1 MRLLCVICGLLTS
14 LSVCECGNPDCFSI
28 PVRDLALRAGVVL
41 EGVLEESPEKPGY
54 ETEPFRVDGVTRET
68 REPDPGAELH
78 QNRIRVHRVWEI
90 KTGGLRKD
98 AVAFLT
104 WSRENTCFRMK
115 AGTRYVFF
123 TEPTGD
129 ASVLRALSPPV
140 QSKRA
145 VRKDISHALCQ
156 ACVHSPDSTE
166 ATSTRFSMSGKGD
179 KGRKRD
185 KGESRKDKKSDV
197 TDIPKLKELT
207 NKQANEGQKLTLK
220 CELLAG
226 GRQTKIQWYLN
237 GKKIGKNETR
247 KIKLKKKGLLSEL
260 QLTKVT
266 DADVG
271 KYTCTAVNERGE
283 DSQDAIVQIINGA
296 RCPPIRAYLS
306 HAALET
312 RERDP
317 PQAAQCVCLLRPPL
331 FIDFVVFSFYHK
343 LPKEQRAKK
352 GEKKQLIVMEA
363 AGVEDSSDKLGAPE
377 NSTSAVDPSSEDLS
391 EACPEEALEEVKL
404 EEEKLE
410 EEEEVVVDENRE
422 NQGLLGCLGL
432 TAASCCVC
440 MELEQ
445 VRNCVRSEKI
455 CILPILACLLSL
467 ALCTAGLKWVFVDKI
482 FEYEPPTHLDPK
494 PIGQDPI
501 IIDADSTM
509 GLPVSFSHPTSPRA
523 PVPAATT
530 KIPARPEVF
539 VEDDSTA
546 GPFAPASPKV
556 TRFMPTSKVTTRLNP
571 ASRPTPRAPSEPG
584 RNNTPSQHESNNIVT
599 KTSPI
604 STTASAKTSSH
615 MMRCKEEDRSY
626 CVNGGECLT
635 VNVTP
640 NSTKHLCRCPNEF
653 TGDRCQNYVMASFY
667 KAEELYQKRILTIT
681 GICIA
686 LLVVGIMCVVA
697 YCKTKKQRQKLH
709 DRLRQSLRKRNAMA
723 DMGNGSQYP
732 HNLHQPPQSLQLVDQ
747 YTSKNTAPAE
757 HVIEKETETSFT
769 LSQYTSPTQPPT
781 AVTASLSQC
790 WSNKKPEN
798 VMSDTRTISGAQ
810 NSRNGTPSHRGR
822 LNATGGARDV
832 NTYVKN
838 SRETTD
844 SYKDSPYSERFV
856 STVTTPT
863 RLSPVKLLS
872 PATPSSPP
880 SEMSAPLPSLATS
893 IPSMATSPLGEEERP
908 LLFLTPPR
916 LREKSESNR
925 AQQLRNS
932 AHYNHGLDE
941 MSPPPSPL
949 HTKEDEQHE
958 SMQEDNSVPCA
969 QPTTATH
976 SPTAMHNSKRT
987 KAGSQNSQDE
997 QSGSSSESSSSESEA
1012 EEERMAEDTPFLIQN
1027 AGVAGMAVLGLE
1039 LVDSSRTNTAL
1050 RLSPQDDLQSRLASV
1065 MANQDPIAV

>member
-1 MRLLCVICGLLTS
+1 
-14 LSVCECGNPDCFSI
+14 
-28 PVRDLALRAGVVL
+28 
-41 EGVLEESPEKPGY
+41 
-54 ETEPFRVDGVTRET
+54 
-68 REPDPGAELH
+68 
-78 QNRIRVHRVWEI
+78 
-90 KTGGLRKD
+90 
-98 AVAFLT
+98 
-104 WSRENTCFRMK
+104 
-115 AGTRYVFF
+115 
-123 TEPTGD
+123 
-129 ASVLRALSPPV
+129 
-140 QSKRA
+140 
-145 VRKDISHALCQ
+145 
-156 ACVHSPDSTE
+156 
-166 ATSTRFSMSGKGD
+166 
-179 KGRKRD
+179 
-185 KGESRKDKKSDV
+185 
-197 TDIPKLKELT
+197 
-207 NKQANEGQKLTLK
+207 
-220 CELLAG
+220 
-226 GRQTKIQWYLN
+226 
-237 GKKIGKNETR
+237 
-247 KIKLKKKGLLSEL
+247 
-260 QLTKVT
+260 
-266 DADVG
+266 
-271 KYTCTAVNERGE
+271 
-283 DSQDAIVQIINGA
+283 
-296 RCPPIRAYLS
+296 
-306 HAALET
+306 
-312 RERDP
+312 
-317 PQAAQCVCLLRPPL
+317 
-331 FIDFVVFSFYHK
+331 
-343 LPKEQRAKK
+343 
-352 GEKKQLIVMEA
+352 MEA
-363 AGVEDSSDKLGAPE
+363 AGIEDSSDRLDAPE
-377 NSTSAVDPSSEDLS
+377 NSTSAVDPSTENLS

-410 EEEEVVVDENRE
+410 EEEEVVVEENGEDHR
-422 NQGLLGCLGL
+422 LLGCLGL

-501 IIDADSTM
+501 IIDADPTM
-509 GLPVSFSHPTSPRA
+509 GLPVSFSRPTSSQVPI
-523 PVPAATT
+523 PAATS

-539 VEDDSTA
+539 VEGDSTA

-556 TRFMPTSKVTTRLNP
+556 TRFLPTSKVSTRLNP
-571 ASRPTPRAPSEPG
+571 ASQPTPSTTAEPG
-584 RNNTPSQHESNNIVT
+584 RNNTPSRHESNNIVT
-599 KTSPI
+599 KKSPA

-615 MMRCKEEDRSY
+615 MMRCKEEERSY

-667 KAEELYQKRILTIT
+667 KHHGIEFMAEELYQKRILTIT

-723 DMGNGSQYP
+723 DIGNGSQYP
-732 HNLHQPPQSLQLVDQ
+732 QNLQQPPQSLQLVNQ
-747 YTSKNTAPAE
+747 YSSKNAVPAQ

-769 LSQYTSPTQPPT
+769 LNQCTSPTQPST
-781 AVTASLSQC
+781 AVTASLSQG

-798 VMSDTRTISGAQ
+798 VVCDTRAISGVQ

-822 LNATGGARDV
+822 LNATGGARD
-832 NTYVKN
+832 VKN

-916 LREKSESNR
+916 LREKSEATR

-941 MSPPPSPL
+941 MSPPASPL
-949 HTKEDEQHE
+949 HIQEDEQHE
-958 SMQEDNSVPCA
+958 SMQEDLSVPCE
-969 QPTTATH
+969 QPTTAAD

-1012 EEERMAEDTPFLIQN
+1012 EEERMAENTPFLIQN
-1027 AGVAGMAVLGLE
+1027 AAVAGMTVLGLE
-1039 LVDSSRTNTAL
+1039 LVESSRTNAAL

>member
-1 MRLLCVICGLLTS
+1 
-14 LSVCECGNPDCFSI
+14 
-28 PVRDLALRAGVVL
+28 
-41 EGVLEESPEKPGY
+41 
-54 ETEPFRVDGVTRET
+54 
-68 REPDPGAELH
+68 
-78 QNRIRVHRVWEI
+78 
-90 KTGGLRKD
+90 
-98 AVAFLT
+98 
-104 WSRENTCFRMK
+104 
-115 AGTRYVFF
+115 
-123 TEPTGD
+123 
-129 ASVLRALSPPV
+129 
-140 QSKRA
+140 
-145 VRKDISHALCQ
+145 
-156 ACVHSPDSTE
+156 
-166 ATSTRFSMSGKGD
+166 
-179 KGRKRD
+179 
-185 KGESRKDKKSDV
+185 
-197 TDIPKLKELT
+197 
-207 NKQANEGQKLTLK
+207 
-220 CELLAG
+220 
-226 GRQTKIQWYLN
+226 
-237 GKKIGKNETR
+237 
-247 KIKLKKKGLLSEL
+247 
-260 QLTKVT
+260 
-266 DADVG
+266 
-271 KYTCTAVNERGE
+271 
-283 DSQDAIVQIINGA
+283 
-296 RCPPIRAYLS
+296 
-306 HAALET
+306 
-312 RERDP
+312 
-317 PQAAQCVCLLRPPL
+317 
-331 FIDFVVFSFYHK
+331 
-343 LPKEQRAKK
+343 
-352 GEKKQLIVMEA
+352 MEA
-363 AGVEDSSDKLGAPE
+363 AGIEDSSDRLDAPE
-377 NSTSAVDPSSEDLS
+377 NSTSAVDPSTENLS

-410 EEEEVVVDENRE
+410 EEEEVVVEENGEDHR
-422 NQGLLGCLGL
+422 LLGCLGL

-501 IIDADSTM
+501 IIDADPTM
-509 GLPVSFSHPTSPRA
+509 GLPVSFSRPTSSQVPI
-523 PVPAATT
+523 PAATS

-539 VEDDSTA
+539 VEGDSTA

-556 TRFMPTSKVTTRLNP
+556 TRFLPTSKVSTRLNP
-571 ASRPTPRAPSEPG
+571 ASQPTPSTTAEPG
-584 RNNTPSQHESNNIVT
+584 RNNTPSRHESNNIVT
-599 KTSPI
+599 KKSPA

-615 MMRCKEEDRSY
+615 MMRCKEEERSY

-667 KAEELYQKRILTIT
+667 TEELYQKRILTIT

-723 DMGNGSQYP
+723 DIGNGSQYP
-732 HNLHQPPQSLQLVDQ
+732 QNLQQPPQSLQLVNQ
-747 YTSKNTAPAE
+747 YSSKNAVPAQ

-769 LSQYTSPTQPPT
+769 LNQCTSPTQPST
-781 AVTASLSQC
+781 AVTASLSQG

-798 VMSDTRTISGAQ
+798 VVCDTRAISGVQ

-822 LNATGGARDV
+822 LNATGGARD
-832 NTYVKN
+832 VKN

-916 LREKSESNR
+916 LREKSEATR

-941 MSPPPSPL
+941 MSPPASPL
-949 HTKEDEQHE
+949 HIQEDEQHE
-958 SMQEDNSVPCA
+958 SMQEDLSVPCE
-969 QPTTATH
+969 QPTTAAD

-1012 EEERMAEDTPFLIQN
+1012 EEERMAENTPFLIQN
-1027 AGVAGMAVLGLE
+1027 AAVAGMTVLGLE
-1039 LVDSSRTNTAL
+1039 LVESSRTNAAL

>member
-1 MRLLCVICGLLTS
+1 
-14 LSVCECGNPDCFSI
+14 
-28 PVRDLALRAGVVL
+28 
-41 EGVLEESPEKPGY
+41 
-54 ETEPFRVDGVTRET
+54 
-68 REPDPGAELH
+68 
-78 QNRIRVHRVWEI
+78 
-90 KTGGLRKD
+90 
-98 AVAFLT
+98 
-104 WSRENTCFRMK
+104 
-115 AGTRYVFF
+115 
-123 TEPTGD
+123 
-129 ASVLRALSPPV
+129 
-140 QSKRA
+140 
-145 VRKDISHALCQ
+145 
-156 ACVHSPDSTE
+156 
-166 ATSTRFSMSGKGD
+166 
-179 KGRKRD
+179 
-185 KGESRKDKKSDV
+185 
-197 TDIPKLKELT
+197 
-207 NKQANEGQKLTLK
+207 
-220 CELLAG
+220 
-226 GRQTKIQWYLN
+226 
-237 GKKIGKNETR
+237 
-247 KIKLKKKGLLSEL
+247 
-260 QLTKVT
+260 
-266 DADVG
+266 
-271 KYTCTAVNERGE
+271 
-283 DSQDAIVQIINGA
+283 
-296 RCPPIRAYLS
+296 
-306 HAALET
+306 
-312 RERDP
+312 
-317 PQAAQCVCLLRPPL
+317 
-331 FIDFVVFSFYHK
+331 
-343 LPKEQRAKK
+343 
-352 GEKKQLIVMEA
+352 MEA
-363 AGVEDSSDKLGAPE
+363 AGIEDSSDRLDAPE
-377 NSTSAVDPSSEDLS
+377 NSTSAVDPSTENLS

-410 EEEEVVVDENRE
+410 EEEEVVVEENGEDHR
-422 NQGLLGCLGL
+422 LLGCLGL

-501 IIDADSTM
+501 IIDADPTM
-509 GLPVSFSHPTSPRA
+509 GLPVSFSRPTSSQVPI
-523 PVPAATT
+523 PAATS

-539 VEDDSTA
+539 VEGDSTA

-556 TRFMPTSKVTTRLNP
+556 TRFLPTSKVSTRLNP
-571 ASRPTPRAPSEPG
+571 ASQPTPSTTAEPG
-584 RNNTPSQHESNNIVT
+584 RNNTPSRHESNNIVT
-599 KTSPI
+599 KKSPA

-615 MMRCKEEDRSY
+615 MMRCKEEERSY

-640 NSTKHLCRCPNEF
+640 NSTKHLCRCLPGF
-653 TGDRCQNYVMASFY
+653 IGIRCEIKEPVRVSNQEP
-667 KAEELYQKRILTIT
+667 EELYQKRILTIT

-723 DMGNGSQYP
+723 DIGNGSQYP
-732 HNLHQPPQSLQLVDQ
+732 QNLQQPPQSLQLVNQ
-747 YTSKNTAPAE
+747 YSSKNAVPAQ

-769 LSQYTSPTQPPT
+769 LNQCTSPTQPST
-781 AVTASLSQC
+781 AVTASLSQG

-798 VMSDTRTISGAQ
+798 VVCDTRAISGVQ

-822 LNATGGARDV
+822 LNATGGARD
-832 NTYVKN
+832 VKN

-916 LREKSESNR
+916 LREKSEATR

-941 MSPPPSPL
+941 MSPPASPL
-949 HTKEDEQHE
+949 HIQEDEQHE
-958 SMQEDNSVPCA
+958 SMQEDLSVPCE
-969 QPTTATH
+969 QPTTAAD

-1012 EEERMAEDTPFLIQN
+1012 EEERMAENTPFLIQN
-1027 AGVAGMAVLGLE
+1027 AAVAGMTVLGLE
-1039 LVDSSRTNTAL
+1039 LVESSRTNAAL

>member
-1 MRLLCVICGLLTS
+1 M
-14 LSVCECGNPDCFSI
+14 
-28 PVRDLALRAGVVL
+28 A
-41 EGVLEESPEKPGY
+41 
-54 ETEPFRVDGVTRET
+54 
-68 REPDPGAELH
+68 
-78 QNRIRVHRVWEI
+78 
-90 KTGGLRKD
+90 
-98 AVAFLT
+98 
-104 WSRENTCFRMK
+104 
-115 AGTRYVFF
+115 
-123 TEPTGD
+123 
-129 ASVLRALSPPV
+129 
-140 QSKRA
+140 
-145 VRKDISHALCQ
+145 
-156 ACVHSPDSTE
+156 
-166 ATSTRFSMSGKGD
+166 
-179 KGRKRD
+179 
-185 KGESRKDKKSDV
+185 
-197 TDIPKLKELT
+197 
-207 NKQANEGQKLTLK
+207 
-220 CELLAG
+220 
-226 GRQTKIQWYLN
+226 
-237 GKKIGKNETR
+237 
-247 KIKLKKKGLLSEL
+247 
-260 QLTKVT
+260 
-266 DADVG
+266 
-271 KYTCTAVNERGE
+271 
-283 DSQDAIVQIINGA
+283 
-296 RCPPIRAYLS
+296 
-306 HAALET
+306 
-312 RERDP
+312 
-317 PQAAQCVCLLRPPL
+317 
-331 FIDFVVFSFYHK
+331 
-343 LPKEQRAKK
+343 
-352 GEKKQLIVMEA
+352 A
-363 AGVEDSSDKLGAPE
+363 AGVEDSSDRLGAPE
-377 NSTSAVDPSSEDLS
+377 SSTSPVDPSSEDLS
-391 EACPEEALEEVKL
+391 EAGPEEALEEVKL

-410 EEEEVVVDENRE
+410 EAEVVVEENGEEHR
-422 NQGLLGCLGL
+422 LLGCLGL

-440 MELEQ
+440 VELEQ
-445 VRNCVRSEKI
+445 VRSCVRSEKI

-501 IIDADSTM
+501 IIDADPTM
-509 GLPVSFSHPTSPRA
+509 GLPMSFSQPTSTRTHLP
-523 PVPAATT
+523 ATT
-530 KIPARPEVF
+530 AKIPAHPEVF

-556 TRFMPTSKVTTRLNP
+556 THFLPPSRVTTHLNP
-571 ASRPTPRAPSEPG
+571 ASQPTPRTTAVPG

-599 KTSPI
+599 KTSPT

-615 MMRCKEEDRSY
+615 MTRCKEEEKSY

-653 TGDRCQNYVMASFY
+653 TGDRCQTYVMASFY
-667 KAEELYQKRILTIT
+667 KHHGIEFMEAEELYQKRILTIT

-723 DMGNGSQYP
+723 DIGNGPQYP
-732 HNLHQPPQSLQLVDQ
+732 QNFQQPPQSLQLVNQ
-747 YTSKNTAPAE
+747 YASKNTVPAQ

-769 LSQYTSPTQPPT
+769 LSQYTSPTQPST
-781 AVTASLSQC
+781 AITANLSQC

-798 VMSDTRTISGAQ
+798 VVSDSRVISGVQ

-822 LNATGGARDV
+822 LNATGGVRDV
-832 NTYVKN
+832 NACVKT

-844 SYKDSPYSERFV
+844 SYKDSPYSERYV

-863 RLSPVKLLS
+863 RLSPVKSLS

-880 SEMSAPLPSLATS
+880 SEVSAPLPSLATS
-893 IPSMATSPLGEEERP
+893 IPSMAMSPSGEEERP

-916 LREKSESNR
+916 LREKSEPSR

-949 HTKEDEQHE
+949 HIQEDEQHE
-958 SMQEDNSVPCA
+958 SMQEDSSVPCA
-969 QPTTATH
+969 PPTSAPH

-1027 AGVAGMAVLGLE
+1027 AGVASMAMLGLE
-1039 LVDSSRTNTAL
+1039 LVDSSRTNAAL

>member
-1 MRLLCVICGLLTS
+1 
-14 LSVCECGNPDCFSI
+14 
-28 PVRDLALRAGVVL
+28 
-41 EGVLEESPEKPGY
+41 
-54 ETEPFRVDGVTRET
+54 
-68 REPDPGAELH
+68 
-78 QNRIRVHRVWEI
+78 
-90 KTGGLRKD
+90 
-98 AVAFLT
+98 
-104 WSRENTCFRMK
+104 
-115 AGTRYVFF
+115 
-123 TEPTGD
+123 
-129 ASVLRALSPPV
+129 
-140 QSKRA
+140 
-145 VRKDISHALCQ
+145 
-156 ACVHSPDSTE
+156 
-166 ATSTRFSMSGKGD
+166 
-179 KGRKRD
+179 
-185 KGESRKDKKSDV
+185 
-197 TDIPKLKELT
+197 
-207 NKQANEGQKLTLK
+207 
-220 CELLAG
+220 
-226 GRQTKIQWYLN
+226 
-237 GKKIGKNETR
+237 
-247 KIKLKKKGLLSEL
+247 
-260 QLTKVT
+260 
-266 DADVG
+266 
-271 KYTCTAVNERGE
+271 
-283 DSQDAIVQIINGA
+283 
-296 RCPPIRAYLS
+296 
-306 HAALET
+306 
-312 RERDP
+312 
-317 PQAAQCVCLLRPPL
+317 
-331 FIDFVVFSFYHK
+331 
-343 LPKEQRAKK
+343 
-352 GEKKQLIVMEA
+352 MEA
-363 AGVEDSSDKLGAPE
+363 AGIEDSSDRLDAPE
-377 NSTSAVDPSSEDLS
+377 NSTSAVDPSTENLS

-410 EEEEVVVDENRE
+410 EEEEVVVEENGEDHR
-422 NQGLLGCLGL
+422 LLGCLGL

-501 IIDADSTM
+501 IIDADPTM
-509 GLPVSFSHPTSPRA
+509 GLPVSFSRPTSSQVPI
-523 PVPAATT
+523 PAATS

-539 VEDDSTA
+539 VEGDSTA

-556 TRFMPTSKVTTRLNP
+556 TRFLPTSKVSTRLNP
-571 ASRPTPRAPSEPG
+571 ASQPTPSTTAEPG
-584 RNNTPSQHESNNIVT
+584 RNNTPSRHESNNIVT
-599 KTSPI
+599 KKSPA

-615 MMRCKEEDRSY
+615 MMRCKEEERSY

-723 DMGNGSQYP
+723 DIGNGSQYP
-732 HNLHQPPQSLQLVDQ
+732 QNLQQPPQSLQLVNQ
-747 YTSKNTAPAE
+747 YSSKNAVPAQ

-769 LSQYTSPTQPPT
+769 LNQCTSPTQPST
-781 AVTASLSQC
+781 AVTASLSQG

-798 VMSDTRTISGAQ
+798 VVCDTRAISGVQ

-822 LNATGGARDV
+822 LNATGGARD
-832 NTYVKN
+832 VKN

-916 LREKSESNR
+916 LREKSEATR

-941 MSPPPSPL
+941 MSPPASPL
-949 HTKEDEQHE
+949 HIQEDEQHE
-958 SMQEDNSVPCA
+958 SMQEDLSVPCE
-969 QPTTATH
+969 QPTTAAD

-1012 EEERMAEDTPFLIQN
+1012 EEERMAENTPFLIQN
-1027 AGVAGMAVLGLE
+1027 AAVAGMTVLGLE
-1039 LVDSSRTNTAL
+1039 LVESSRTNAAL